1 MEKQDLW
8 KSIVG
13 ELEVTSASS
22 YISAFLP
29 KTNLGNIDSVN
40 KTFEIIFP
48 NNLSRD
54 NIKNKLGEKIEL
66 LVKERLGEK
75 YQILYS
81 ISKDSI
87 EKPKYTSNA
96 PLFSNNFERINEI
109 KESPINFESHLLK
122 EYSFDN
128 YIVGPNNQLAYSVA
142 RAIAE
147 NPGVSYN
154 PFLIYSG
161 VGLGKTHLL
170 QAIGNEIVK
179 NFPEKKVLYTTS
191 QDFLNDLMDALQH
204 RRNKGGTLREF
215 KNKYIKIDVWLID
228 DVQLIAGR
236 DTTQDEFYF
245 AFNTLYLNKKQIVL
259 TTDRHP
265 SEIKKL
271 EERIKSRFKMG
282 MIADMQSPDIDVRCA
297 ILRAKRD
304 LMEAKIDNETI
315 DYIAQRVFGSI
326 RELEGAFLQVV
337 TQAKINNEICDINCA
352 KRVLE
357 KSLVQEQ
364 EKNIKPVK
372 IVQEISKFYNI
383 EIREIKGPKRDKN
396 LVYSRHISMYLLK
409 EIARLPLIT
418 IGEILGG
425 RDHTTIMHGIQKIE
439 NEISNKNYKLIK
451 EISII
456 KQSIFGEI
464 V

>member
-1 MEKQDLW
+1 MEKHDLW

-13 ELEVTSASS
+13 ELEVTLASS

-29 KTNLGNIDSVN
+29 NTSLGTIDDTA
-40 KTFEIIFP
+40 KTFEILFP
-48 NNLSRD
+48 NTLSKD
-54 NIKNKLGEKIEL
+54 NIKSKLGDKIENM
-66 LVKERLGEK
+66 VRERMGEK
-75 YQILYS
+75 YEILYS
-81 ISKDSI
+81 VSAENK
-87 EKPKYTSNA
+87 EKLKYSSGA
-96 PLFSNNFERINEI
+96 PLFSKNFENHLDMQ
-109 KESPINFESHLLK
+109 KENNSFESHLLK
-122 EYSFDN
+122 EYSFEN

-142 RAIAE
+142 KAISE

-271 EERIKSRFKMG
+271 EDRIKSRFKMG

-304 LMEAKIDNETI
+304 LMEANCDNETI
-315 DYIAQRVFGSI
+315 DYISQRVVGSI

-337 TQAKINNEICDINCA
+337 TQAKMNNEICDINCA

-357 KSLVQEQ
+357 KNLVQEQ

-372 IVQEISKFYNI
+372 IVQEVSKFYNI

-396 LVYSRHISMYLLK
+396 LVYARHISMYLLK
-409 EIARLPLIT
+409 EIGRLSLMA
-418 IGEILGG
+418 IGERLGG
-425 RDHTTIMHGIQKIE
+425 RDHTTIMHGSEKIE
-439 NEISNKNYKLIK
+439 NEIANKNYKLIK
-451 EISII
+451 EISVI
-456 KQSIFGEI
+456 KQNIFGEN